1 MWCHDHSSRHTWSTS
16 HTYRRVFDSPI
27 EGLLDRLRA
36 QGSKLVME
44 VPTIPRSRHYPEFNC
59 ETLPQ
64 TLRQAGIGDT
74 HLTEPGGARHGQR
87 DSPNMGWRNPSFR
100 GYADDRQT
108 PEFEVGLDTLMT
120 AGERE
125 PVILTV
131 LEDTVH
137 EAL

>member
-1 MWCHDHSSRHTWSTS
+1 MTTARDIRGRRAMRIVGYST
-16 HTYRRVFDSPI
+16 RPI
-27 EGLLDRLRA
+27 DGLLDRLRA
-36 QGSKLVME
+36 QGIKLVME

-64 TLRQAGIGDT
+64 TLRQTGIGDT
-74 HLTEPGGARHGQR
+74 HLPEPGGSACAAEFSEHGLAQSLVPGICH
-87 DSPNMGWRNPSFR
+87 DM
-100 GYADDRQT
+100 QT